1 MVVTNKANEPESCL
15 EQRTNRTYQF
25 LLEPPQTRV
34 HAPRFRLGELL
45 LHIVLFFLFIVLFS
59 LSLCVFQ
66 SSNNLRLDASVGSG
80 YQRCLRGGRD
90 AGSAPMESARSSA
103 DAQKSCGGMRAA
115 LLIIRILG

>member
-1 MVVTNKANEPESCL
+1 MLVTNKANEPESCL
-15 EQRTNRTYQF
+15 EQETNRTYQF

-45 LHIVLFFLFIVLFS
+45 LHIVLFIYSPPLSLF
-59 LSLCVFQ
+59 LCVFQ
-66 SSNNLRLDASVGSG
+66 SSNNLRMEASVGSG

-115 LLIIRILG
+115 LLIIRIL